1 MGQLRRFV
9 PLVLAAAAA
18 SLAGGRPASA
28 EDAGCQQWNLEVRCT
43 APARVTVGK
52 EFTASVVAKNIGDAT
67 MENVTVR
74 LRGDQG
80 APCVS
85 GPGGGVSVLVP
96 RLAPGE
102 SKELSAR
109 FASETIGLARIL
121 GSAKDSLGW
130 ASGSC
135 ACTVEVVGL
144 PAIQSEMSDRA
155 ADGSDRGIFKVGEE
169 FFYTLIVQNDVGAG
183 STPAIKAVL
192 SLPKELEF
200 VSGRGDG
207 TITVTG
213 AGNTAETSVFVLA
226 PPAQK
231 ATLEFRVR
239 VVAVPASHLVKAQAS
254 ITTPDGVQLSVDVE
268 STTLR

>member
-1 MGQLRRFV
+1 MGIPRIV
-9 PLVLAAAAA
+9 PVALALALAALVGARPAA
-18 SLAGGRPASA
+18 S
-28 EDAGCQQWNLEVRCT
+28 EDAGCQQWGLEVRCT
-43 APARVTVGK
+43 APPRITVGK
-52 EFTASVVAKNIGDAT
+52 EFTATVVAKNIGDAAL
-67 MENVTVR
+67 ENVTVR

-109 FASETIGLARIL
+109 FASETIGLARVL
-121 GSAKDSLGW
+121 GSARDSLGW

-135 ACTVEVVGL
+135 ACTIEVVGL
-144 PAIQSEMSDRA
+144 PAIQSEMSDKA
-155 ADGSDRGIFKVGEE
+155 ADGSDTGIFKVGQE
-169 FFYTLIVQNDVGAG
+169 FLYVLVVQNDVGAG
-183 STPAIKAVL
+183 ATPTLKVVL

-200 VSGRGDG
+200 VSGTGEG
-207 TITVTG
+207 GISVTG
-213 AGNTAETSVFVLA
+213 GGNAAESSTFVLA

-231 ATLEFRVR
+231 TTIQFRVR
-239 VVAVPASHLVKAQAS
+239 VLSVPASHLVKAQAS
-254 ITTPDGVQLSVDVE
+254 VVTPDGVQLAVDTE